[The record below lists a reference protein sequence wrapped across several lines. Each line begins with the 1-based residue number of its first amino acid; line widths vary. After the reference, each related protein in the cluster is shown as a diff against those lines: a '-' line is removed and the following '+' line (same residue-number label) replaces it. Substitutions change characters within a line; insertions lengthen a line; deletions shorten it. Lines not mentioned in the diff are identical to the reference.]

1 MKAIKKTKRVK
12 AISKLKLIKGG
23 LYLSAKKAK
32 RINDFW
38 NFCHAALWPNL
49 HFTKEQQEGFK
60 HLIASHFADC
70 DTRINARFKELVER
84 ATLTKQL
91 KRSTGIHVAQPD
103 EWLSI
108 NYRYGLSSTSGWP
121 DELKERRSIVPC
133 YSKGTALLAK
143 ALLEY
148 SKLADQSNVI
158 DYRKQFIELK
168 NVDLL
173 ALYTN
178 AVMYMYFNF

>member
-1 MKAIKKTKRVK
+1 
-12 AISKLKLIKGG
+12 
-23 LYLSAKKAK
+23 
-32 RINDFW
+32 
-38 NFCHAALWPNL
+38 
-49 HFTKEQQEGFK
+49 EGFEK
-60 HLIASHFADC
+60 LIASHFSDC
-70 DTRINARFKELVER
+70 GTRINARFKELVER

-91 KRSTGIHVAQPD
+91 KRSTGIHVAQPA

-121 DELKERRSIVPC
+121 DELNERRAIVPG
-133 YSKGTALLAK
+133 YSRGTALLAK

-148 SKLADQSNVI
+148 SKKADQSDVV
-158 DYRKQFIELK
+158 DYRRQFVELK
-168 NVDLL
+168 NADLL